1 MKTNKLVHQIQYR
14 ILSPQILNFNKTKNP
29 LVIKKPIILEIFCMK
44 FCAIQKIGHSFCMC
58 KNVQSLPP
66 GGDILCFS
74 IHIPLRANEARLR
87 YRGLNCYW
95 YFFAAIFLIV
105 TIV

>member
-1 MKTNKLVHQIQYR
+1 MDKKRQFLSLHASYLPIQVLK
-14 ILSPQILNFNKTKNP
+14 IS
-29 LVIKKPIILEIFCMK
+29 LEDWAF
-44 FCAIQKIGHSFCMC
+44 FCMC

-74 IHIPLRANEARLR
+74 IHIPLWANEARLR